1 VVLGLLTPARRWVN
15 DERLYAILERV
26 VAYPASQQRVG
37 SGDTKDRDTLLMAQ
51 TAAREALSPVERL
64 EILLHPWVGFAVMPL
79 FALANAGV
87 PISFGDVVSPVAL
100 AVFVGFVFGK
110 PVGVLAF
117 SWLAVRSGIAIRASD
132 LSWELLAGGSSL
144 LAGIGFTMA
153 LFIAQ
158 LAFSKDLIDAAKLG
172 ILSGSVVSALGGV
185 ALLAWLS
192 PRAQNARR

>member
-1 VVLGLLTPARRWVN
+1 
-15 DERLYAILERV
+15 
-26 VAYPASQQRVG
+26 
-37 SGDTKDRDTLLMAQ
+37 
-51 TAAREALSPVERL
+51 
-64 EILLHPWVGFAVMPL
+64 
-79 FALANAGV
+79 
-87 PISFGDVVSPVAL
+87 
-100 AVFVGFVFGK
+100 
-110 PVGVLAF
+110 
-117 SWLAVRSGIAIRASD
+117 
-132 LSWELLAGGSSL
+132 LLAGGSSL

>member
-132 LSWELLAGGSSL
+132 LSWELLAGGAL

-158 LAFSKDLIDAAKLG
+158 LAFSKDLLDAAKLG

-192 PRAQNARR
+192 PRAQDARR